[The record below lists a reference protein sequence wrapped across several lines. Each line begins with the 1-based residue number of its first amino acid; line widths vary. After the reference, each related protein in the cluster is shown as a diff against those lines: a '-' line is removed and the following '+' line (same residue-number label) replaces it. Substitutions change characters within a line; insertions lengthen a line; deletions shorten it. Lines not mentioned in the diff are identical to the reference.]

1 MGRLDGK
8 IALVTGFTSGIG
20 REAALA
26 MAREGAAIVGTG
38 RREDAGEKS
47 VALVKEAGGT
57 ARFLK
62 QEITE
67 EADWVRVIDDIRQ
80 TEGRLDI
87 SVNSAG
93 VFYSKPLPD
102 TSPEDFAWMWR
113 VNVEG
118 SFLAVK
124 HSLSL
129 MRDNPSGGSI
139 MNMSSLAGLIGLDD
153 CVAYCSS
160 KAAVT
165 QLSIAAAVEVA
176 REGLPIRINSINP
189 GVIWTEMITEQYGGS
204 PEVRAFAMNG
214 NALQTVGEA
223 KDVASAVVYLA
234 SDAARYV
241 TATAFVV
248 DGGRGAD

>member
-20 REAALA
+20 RETALA

-38 RREDAGEKS
+38 RREEEGERS
-47 VALVKEAGGT
+47 VALVREAGGA

-62 QEITE
+62 HEVTDE
-67 EADWVRVIDDIRQ
+67 DDWARVIADVRAS
-80 TEGRLDI
+80 EGRLDTV
-87 SVNSAG
+87 VNSAG

-102 TSPEDFAWMWR
+102 TSLEDFAWMWR
-113 VNVEG
+113 INVEG
-118 SFLAVK
+118 SFLAIK
-124 HSLSL
+124 HGLSL
-129 MRDNPSGGSI
+129 MRENPKGGSI
-139 MNMSSLAGLIGLDD
+139 MNLSSLAGLIGLDD
-153 CVAYCSS
+153 CVSYCSS

-176 REGLPIRINSINP
+176 REGLPIRINSVNP
-189 GVIWTEMITEQYGGS
+189 GVIWTEMITEQYGDS
-204 PEVRAFAMNG
+204 PEVRAFAMDG

-223 KDVASAVVYLA
+223 ADVAQACVYLA